1 MDSHGFLVNAAIYL
15 LATVVAVPIS
25 RKLGMG
31 VVLGY
36 LGAGVVIG
44 PWTLGI
50 ISNVEDIL
58 HFAEFGVVLLLFMI
72 GLELNPKRL
81 WSMRKPILGVGGAQL
96 LCTAL
101 LFFAIAFFVKLEWK
115 TALLASLGLS
125 LSSTAIVL
133 QILSEKKLL
142 STPAGA
148 TSFSI
153 LLFQDIAVLPIMAMI
168 PLLGISEGAVDGRHP
183 LLTVLMVVAVITSII
198 VGGRYLTR
206 PVFRIIANTG
216 MREVFT
222 AFTLLLVIGTAWLM
236 QAVGMSMALGTFLAG
251 VLLAESEYR
260 HELESNIEPFKG
272 LLLGLF
278 FTSVGMSID
287 FGIVW
292 NTPLLV
298 LTMVAGLVATKM
310 VVLFL
315 IGRLFRIPA
324 SQNSLFSFVLSQG
337 GEFAFVIFGLA
348 VSFSAMNSDIA
359 ALLTVVVALSMATT
373 PLLMIINTRWIEP
386 RFTRL
391 SEKAEVQ
398 QEEIEA
404 QDNQVIIAGFGRFG
418 QVVGRLLHAN
428 KIETTIIDNNPD
440 HIEYV
445 RKFGFRVFYGD
456 VSRSDLLYAAGADK
470 ARLFILAIDDWQTM
484 IETINTIQ
492 KHFPT
497 LTILARARDK
507 IQAYELMNLGVT
519 IFVRETFN
527 SALQLGELVL
537 CHLGYGAYQAK
548 QSAHKFS
555 VHDSTLLYELYHVYQ
570 DEEKMI
576 SHSRKAK
583 EDLERIFEADEAAL
597 SSTKDTDWG

>member
-15 LATVVAVPIS
+15 IATVVAVPIS

-36 LGAGVVIG
+36 LVAGVVIG
-44 PWTLGI
+44 PWALGI
-50 ISNVEDIL
+50 ISNVDDIL

-101 LFFAIAFFVKLEWK
+101 LFFAIALFVELEWK

-142 STPAGA
+142 TTPAGT

-168 PLLGISEGAVDGRHP
+168 PLLGISEGAGHGRHP
-183 LLTVLMVVAVITSII
+183 LLTVLMIVAVITFII

-206 PVFRIIANTG
+206 PVFRIIANTK

-236 QAVGMSMALGTFLAG
+236 QAVEMSMALGSFLAG

-292 NTPLLV
+292 NTPLLI

-310 VVLFL
+310 AILFL
-315 IGRLFRIPA
+315 LGKVFRIPV
-324 SQNSLFSFVLSQG
+324 SQNSLFSFLLSQG

-348 VSFSAMNSDIA
+348 VSFAAMRSDIA

-373 PLLMIINTRWIEP
+373 PLLMIINNKWIEP
-386 RFTRL
+386 RFARL
-391 SEKAEVQ
+391 TEKPEAREEEMEH
-398 QEEIEA
+398 QE
-404 QDNQVIIAGFGRFG
+404 NQVIIAGFGRFG

-445 RKFGFRVFYGD
+445 RKFGFKVFYGD
-456 VSRSDLLYAAGADK
+456 VSRSDLMYAAGADK
-470 ARLFILAIDDWQTM
+470 ARLFIMAIDDWETTKET
-484 IETINTIQ
+484 IETIR
-492 KHFPT
+492 KHFPN

-519 IFVRETFN
+519 VFVRETFN
-527 SALQLGELVL
+527 SALQLGEEVL
-537 CHLGYGAYQAK
+537 RHLGYGAYQAK
-548 QSAHKFS
+548 MSAHKFS
-555 VHDSTLLYELYHVYQ
+555 VHDHALLYELYNVYQ
-570 DEEKMI
+570 DEEKLI
-576 SHSRKAK
+576 SHSRKAR

-597 SSTKDTDWG
+597 SSKKETDWG